1 MTGKRGFVT
10 LVVIVLWAMLP
21 TAGRASGDGASGS
34 GGCGNGG
41 CPSGQTPCGGGCMP
55 EGSSCC
61 PDGQHN
67 CPAPFAC
74 DANNACVSGGGG
86 SSSGGGGS
94 CAANQCMGYDGLCY
108 GPCAQG
114 ACTTTRTSS
123 QCSNA
128 SAGGVYCCPT
138 GSGSSGGGSSGSGC
152 TAQVCCGGLYE
163 CNGACYA
170 TCVVGSQPCC
180 TATECV
186 CYTPCC

>member
-1 MTGKRGFVT
+1 MRNFV
-10 LVVIVLWAMLP
+10 LVVVLL
-21 TAGRASGDGASGS
+21 AGVLGAGCKSPFVSDQNCNANECNGDDGLCVGCSQGATCSTKPAGNCSKPNDGVYCCVPGGSGSGS
-34 GGCGNGG
+34 GGAGGNGG
-41 CPSGQTPCGGGCMP
+41 CPSGKTPCGGGCMP

-67 CPAPFAC
+67 CPTPFVC

-86 SSSGGGGS
+86 SS
-94 CAANQCMGYDGLCY
+94 
-108 GPCAQG
+108 
-114 ACTTTRTSS
+114 
-123 QCSNA
+123 
-128 SAGGVYCCPT
+128 
-138 GSGSSGGGSSGSGC
+138 SSGGGSSGSGC